1 MERNEHLVTI
11 NIRQM
16 SNYVILKLKKI
27 NARQFNGYFCKIGYY
42 QFQVGDTFDVV
53 VQIEHIY
60 IYITMKNIY
69 DKN

>member
-1 MERNEHLVTI
+1 
-11 NIRQM
+11 M